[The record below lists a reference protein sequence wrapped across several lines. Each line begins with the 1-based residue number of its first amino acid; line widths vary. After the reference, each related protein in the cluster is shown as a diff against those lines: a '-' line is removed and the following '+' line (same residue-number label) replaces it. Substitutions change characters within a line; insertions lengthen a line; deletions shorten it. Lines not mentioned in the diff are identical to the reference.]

1 MATSFLRL
9 GDSPDSPH
17 QLPLLF
23 VIATTDWQI
32 QLPYPIYKLRVKG
45 YYGQPVDYC
54 LHMTKF
60 NSRFNSQTGNF
71 EITANFIGYTYAMLS
86 DMLLGYLRAIPYT
99 VLGIEKYKKLKDED
113 NTILTLD
120 ELYKQI
126 SLINQNVDKILSNSD
141 LLSCPI
147 LGYTILFKLI
157 DLQCSIKA

>member
-1 MATSFLRL
+1 MVL
-9 GDSPDSPH
+9 
-17 QLPLLF
+17 QLKKSQK
-23 VIATTDWQI
+23 TM
-32 QLPYPIYKLRVKG
+32 YYKKQKIKIEKYKVQRVK
-45 YYGQPVDYC
+45 
-54 LHMTKF
+54 
-60 NSRFNSQTGNF
+60 
-71 EITANFIGYTYAMLS
+71 
-86 DMLLGYLRAIPYT
+86 
-99 VLGIEKYKKLKDED
+99 KYKKLKDED